1 MFASLLYLFRNAVFV
16 LILFLPCQVI
26 QQPKEVI
33 VKQSLTSA
41 QTGLPAQNQ
50 TQTKQMLIQTSAHP
64 AGISYS
70 FTIQKFK
77 VSTMFFK

>member
-1 MFASLLYLFRNAVFV
+1 MLYLFRNDIFV

-26 QQPKEVI
+26 QQPKGVI

-50 TQTKQMLIQTSAHP
+50 TQSKQMLIQTNAHP
-64 AGISYS
+64 TGISYS
-70 FTIQKFK
+70 FTNQKFE
-77 VSTMFFK
+77 VNSMFLK